1 MLSMKLCDC
10 YGFISVVDWSGFVS
24 VSLLVCFLPLLL
36 RNLLVAMPGP
46 SCERVARCREKSRT
60 RRFAVSQG
68 FLRQPI
74 FATAAASS
82 SLPSHPFQLYHVL
95 PAAQVSVPPT
105 TSE

>member
-1 MLSMKLCDC
+1 MKLCDC
-10 YGFISVVDWSGFVS
+10 YGFISVVDWSGFVW

-36 RNLLVAMPGP
+36 RSLIVAMPGP

-68 FLRQPI
+68 FLRQPV
-74 FATAAASS
+74 FATAGASS
-82 SLPSHPFQLYHVL
+82 SLPSHPFQPSHVL

>member
-1 MLSMKLCDC
+1 MGNHCLIVFTIHILKLEISWCDT
-10 YGFISVVDWSGFVS
+10 
-24 VSLLVCFLPLLL
+24 
-36 RNLLVAMPGP
+36 MPGP

>member
-1 MLSMKLCDC
+1 MA
-10 YGFISVVDWSGFVS
+10 
-24 VSLLVCFLPLLL
+24 LLVLLIGLALCRSLYWFVFLPLLL
-36 RNLLVAMPGP
+36 RSLLVVMPGP

-68 FLRQPI
+68 FLRQPV
-74 FATAAASS
+74 FATAGASF
-82 SLPSHPFQLYHVL
+82 SLPSHPFQPSHVL